1 VEVERNDDMA
11 ADWNELI
18 GLTGSRPIVVERVRV
33 VGTETRIEGEF
44 SLPTLATLGAED
56 QVFVAAFIRSHGSI
70 KRMEQ
75 LFGISYPTVKNRLNR
90 IGNMLDFVDIT
101 PEPERDTAPSGPTS
115 NDVLRRIDS
124 GQLDVDQAIRI
135 LRGGSSVEREE
146 P

>member
-1 VEVERNDDMA
+1 MP
-11 ADWNELI
+11 ADWSELI

-44 SLPTLATLGAED
+44 SLTLATLIAED

-75 LFGISYPTVKNRLNR
+75 LFGVSYPTIKNRLNR

-101 PEPERDTAPSGPTS
+101 PEPEPAPAQSGPGCT
-115 NDVLRRIDS
+115 DVLSRLDA
-124 GQLDVDQAIRI
+124 GELDVEQAIRI
-135 LRGGSSVEREE
+135 LRGE
-146 P
+146 PSFDGNGR

>member
-1 VEVERNDDMA
+1 MA

-33 VGTETRIEGEF
+33 VGSETRIEGEF

-75 LFGISYPTVKNRLNR
+75 LFGVSYPTVKNRLNR
-90 IGNMLDFVDIT
+90 IGQMLDFVDVS
-101 PEPERDTAPSGPTS
+101 PEPEPDTPPSGPTGRE
-115 NDVLRRIDS
+115 VLRQLEAGR
-124 GQLDVDQAIRI
+124 LDVEQAIRI
-135 LRGGSSVEREE
+135 LRGESSVERNE
-146 P
+146 

>member
-1 VEVERNDDMA
+1 MA

-33 VGTETRIEGEF
+33 VGSETRIEGEF

-75 LFGISYPTVKNRLNR
+75 LFGVSYPTVKNRLNR
-90 IGNMLDFVDIT
+90 IGNMLDFVDVT
-101 PEPERDTAPSGPTS
+101 PEPELDTPPSAPTS
-115 NDVLRRIDS
+115 REVLCQLEA
-124 GQLDVDQAIRI
+124 GQLDVEQAIRI
-135 LRGGSSVEREE
+135 LRGGSSVERNEQ
-146 P
+146 

>member
-1 VEVERNDDMA
+1 MP

-18 GLTGSRPIVVERVRV
+18 GLTGSRQIVVERVRV
-33 VGTETRIEGEF
+33 LGTETRIEGEF

-75 LFGISYPTVKNRLNR
+75 LFGVSYPTIKNRLNR

-101 PEPERDTAPSGPTS
+101 PEPEPETEPSRTTPD
-115 NDVLRRIDS
+115 DVLCRLES
-124 GQLDVDQAIRI
+124 GQLDVEQAIRI
-135 LRGGSSVEREE
+135 LRGDSSVDEE
-146 P
+146 GQ

>member
-1 VEVERNDDMA
+1 MA

-33 VGTETRIEGEF
+33 VGSETRIEGEF

-56 QVFVAAFIRSHGSI
+56 QVFVAAFVRSHGSI

-75 LFGISYPTVKNRLNR
+75 LFGVSYPTVKNRLNR

-101 PEPERDTAPSGPTS
+101 PEPEPETARSGPIGS
-115 NDVLRRIDS
+115 EVLRQLDS
-124 GQLDVDQAIRI
+124 GQLDVEQAIRV
-135 LRGGSSVEREE
+135 LRGGSTVEGDN

>member
-1 VEVERNDDMA
+1 MA

-33 VGTETRIEGEF
+33 VGSETRIEGEF
-44 SLPTLATLGAED
+44 SLPMLATLGAED

-101 PEPERDTAPSGPTS
+101 PEPEPESAPSGPSS
-115 NDVLRRIDS
+115 NEVLRRIES
-124 GQLDVDQAIRI
+124 GELDVDEAIGI
-135 LRGGSSVEREE
+135 LRAGSPIEGDR